1 MDEKEKIVKL
11 LEGQQGISRVVVGG
25 IDPSLP
31 SQPLLKV
38 NGFGTVGLPVNK
50 FQAPALEAM
59 MERASY
65 GLGEDTILDCAV
77 RDSWQLG
84 TKHFQLGNEKFIKA
98 VEGDLVAQC
107 GSDCYCLFAAFYSD
121 CELNTR

>member
-1 MDEKEKIVKL
+1 MVKL

-38 NGFGTVGLPVNK
+38 NGFGTVGL
-50 FQAPALEAM
+50 
-59 MERASY
+59 
-65 GLGEDTILDCAV
+65 GLLVVGH
-77 RDSWQLG
+77 SG
-84 TKHFQLGNEKFIKA
+84 KNEVI
-98 VEGDLVAQC
+98 EMAQC